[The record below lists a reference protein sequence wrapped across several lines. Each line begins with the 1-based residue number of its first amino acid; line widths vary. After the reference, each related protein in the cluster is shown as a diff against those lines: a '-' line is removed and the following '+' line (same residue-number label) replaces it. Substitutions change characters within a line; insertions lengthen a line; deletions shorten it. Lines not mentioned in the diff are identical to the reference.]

1 MAQTYVSTAFY
12 RILARRGMSD
22 FFILP
27 SVSTQLLLREGVKV
41 PDHLR
46 HLSGVSPQRQVLAKG
61 FSCALY
67 FCLKIV
73 ESSVRLTGFSADAL
87 LTDRHRAPVMT
98 RDSVCFGVYVDGVCA
113 VGCNRPK
120 VLAALE
126 AVKATS
132 DAAYLQCSEVEACTS
147 KQVFTG
153 LQLDHGW
160 MGYCRWKL
168 RVSGGCDMAW
178 SSLRV
183 KNILLETRWPN

>member
-1 MAQTYVSTAFY
+1 MAQTDVNTAFY
-12 RILARRGMSD
+12 RILAPRGMSEY
-22 FFILP
+22 FILP

-73 ESSVRLTGFSADAL
+73 ECCVRLAVFSADAL
-87 LTDRHRAPVMT
+87 LTDRHRASVMT
-98 RDSVCFGVYVDGVCA
+98 RDSVCFGVYVNGVCA

-132 DAAYLQCSEVEACTS
+132 DAAYLQCSEVEADTS
-147 KQVFTG
+147 KQILQVFSWITKP
-153 LQLDHGW
+153 
-160 MGYCRWKL
+160 GYCRWKL

-183 KNILLETRWPN
+183 KNILLETRWPK